1 MGPCPSL
8 VDAACPIFLRPTD
21 DAARD
26 RDGVEVSPPVAGVI
40 LAHTTRTNN
49 NVCAPRVLLC
59 LPRRRLQGDEDPSTS
74 LCNARRVRVRVR
86 VACAGVV
93 VVARTRAV
101 WITARIRAYLCE
113 ARANSFAR
121 GARRATRCSPR
132 RGVGYMC
139 MNIMVALDARAVARC
154 GRARCG
160 FDRSRM
166 RAQCAG
172 TDECVRCIFAR
183 ARRRPSL
190 SPRRSRLTSTRNS
203 VPTRVV
209 VSPRSSRSVT
219 KRTPSVK

>member
-8 VDAACPIFLRPTD
+8 VDAACPIFCRPTFPTPH
-21 DAARD
+21 D

-93 VVARTRAV
+93 VVARMRAV
-101 WITARIRAYLCE
+101 WITARARVSLRGSREFIRARCA
-113 ARANSFAR
+113 ARDAMFAAARCGIYVYEYHGRVGCAR
-121 GARRATRCSPR
+121 G
-132 RGVGYMC
+132 GVG
-139 MNIMVALDARAVARC
+139 

-166 RAQCAG
+166 RAQCAV
-172 TDECVRCIFAR
+172 TDECVNCIFAR